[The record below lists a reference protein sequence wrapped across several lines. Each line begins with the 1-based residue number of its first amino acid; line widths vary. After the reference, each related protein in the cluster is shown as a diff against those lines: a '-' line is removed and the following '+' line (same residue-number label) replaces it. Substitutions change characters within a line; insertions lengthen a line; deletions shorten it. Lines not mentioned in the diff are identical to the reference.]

1 MGNIYVDICGI
12 LFNTYTSGKKETVH
26 YLIYEKTFKN
36 YNEQILFFVIL
47 LTHVFVTTSHNTLM
61 STSNNVNFS
70 TLESHCYLKLN

>member
-1 MGNIYVDICGI
+1 MYV
-12 LFNTYTSGKKETVH
+12 YYRKKEIVH
-26 YLIYEKTFKN
+26 YLIYEKTFKYN
-36 YNEQILFFVIL
+36 NEQFFFVIL